1 MFEKSPLYKYI
12 QNGKLPPGPDHEL
25 RAAMFQEAVQSM
37 HEAGWK
43 RLSISHWASN
53 TRERNFYNYY
63 AKTRTD
69 CLAFGPGAGGNLSGY
84 GFMQHRQPDAWA
96 KAVESGV
103 KPVAMMTKPP
113 LFWELGRAVA
123 EQLELNFFNPSQL
136 AHEFSEKF
144 ATLWNP
150 LIDNWTEAGLLAPV
164 GNRFELTV
172 PGQFWQGRMTQ
183 HILDYFKSQTK

>member
-1 MFEKSPLYKYI
+1 MERDLRIGRELNLDGIDCYQLRVFEKSPLYKYI

-69 CLAFGPGAGGNLSGY
+69 CLAFGPGA
-84 GFMQHRQPDAWA
+84 A
-96 KAVESGV
+96 
-103 KPVAMMTKPP
+103 
-113 LFWELGRAVA
+113 
-123 EQLELNFFNPSQL
+123 
-136 AHEFSEKF
+136 
-144 ATLWNP
+144 AT
-150 LIDNWTEAGLLAPV
+150 
-164 GNRFELTV
+164 
-172 PGQFWQGRMTQ
+172 
-183 HILDYFKSQTK
+183 

>member
-1 MFEKSPLYKYI
+1 
-12 QNGKLPPGPDHEL
+12 
-25 RAAMFQEAVQSM
+25 M

-103 KPVAMMTKPP
+103 KPIAMMTKPP

-123 EQLELNFFNPSQL
+123 EQLE
-136 AHEFSEKF
+136 
-144 ATLWNP
+144 
-150 LIDNWTEAGLLAPV
+150 PV
-164 GNRFELTV
+164 F
-172 PGQFWQGRMTQ
+172 
-183 HILDYFKSQTK
+183 DTKITGSP